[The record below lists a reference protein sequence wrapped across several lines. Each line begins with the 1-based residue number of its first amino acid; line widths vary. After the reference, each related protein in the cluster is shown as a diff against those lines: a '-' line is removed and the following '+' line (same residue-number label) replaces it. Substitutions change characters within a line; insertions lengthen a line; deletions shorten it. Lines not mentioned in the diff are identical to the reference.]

1 MTKTSTRPVQEEA
14 GRHTDGSA
22 DILRLGNAFCDA
34 QALLTAVELN
44 VFGNL
49 TAGPATEEE
58 LRERLALHG
67 RGLRD
72 FLQLLVALG
81 LLETADGRYRNTE
94 ATARHLVPGEP
105 GYIGDFLGGAKH
117 FLYPVW
123 GGLGDAV
130 RTGKPQAGG
139 DFEVMLNNPEMIAPY
154 VRMMDGLMQVLG
166 PKVIKAAGFAGRR
179 TVVDAG
185 GGRGNLAS
193 QLAEAHP
200 ELEITVF
207 DREQIEPFFDEYRA
221 EIGSPG
227 SVRFQAGDFFRD
239 RIPAAD
245 VVVLG
250 HILHDW
256 SPEERTRIVEN
267 AYRAVNPGG
276 TLVVFDRMLPDDYGH
291 VENLVASLNMRLVTP
306 GGSEYT
312 IAELTELA
320 EAAGFRKGAVVALD
334 ENETLV
340 ELHKAANR

>member
-1 MTKTSTRPVQEEA
+1 MTNTTTPPAQDTLA
-14 GRHTDGSA
+14 RHTDGSA
-22 DILRLGNAFCDA
+22 DILRLGNSFCDA

-44 VFGNL
+44 LFGSL
-49 TAGPATEEE
+49 AAGPASEEE
-58 LRERLALHG
+58 LRERLGLHG

-72 FLQLLVALG
+72 FLRLLVALG
-81 LLETADGRYRNTE
+81 LLETEGERYRNTE
-94 ATARHLVPGEP
+94 AGSRHLVPGGT

-123 GGLGDAV
+123 GGLGNAV

-166 PKVIKAAGFAGRR
+166 AKVIEAAGFAGRR

-193 QLAEAHP
+193 QLAKAHP
-200 ELEITVF
+200 GLEITVF

-221 EIGSPG
+221 EIGSPD
-227 SVRFQAGDFFRD
+227 SVRFQAGNFFQD
-239 RIPAAD
+239 QIPAAD

-256 SPEERTRIVEN
+256 SPEERRQIVEN

-276 TLVVFDRMLPDDYGH
+276 VLVVFDRMLPDDYGH

-306 GGSEYT
+306 GGSEYS
-312 IAELTELA
+312 IAELTELG
-320 EAAGFRKGAVVALD
+320 EAAGFRRGKVVALD
-334 ENETLV
+334 SNETLV
-340 ELHKAANR
+340 ELHKAAEK